1 MSLFKAGVTVLKY
14 SYKQKYFSKQKIVAW
29 THMIKRSYHQEEKAT
44 PSNSMAWSQYLC
56 HPKFIY

>member
-14 SYKQKYFSKQKIVAW
+14 SYKQKYFSKQKILAW
-29 THMIKRSYHQEEKAT
+29 THMIKRSHHQEEKPS

-56 HPKFIY
+56 HPKFVY